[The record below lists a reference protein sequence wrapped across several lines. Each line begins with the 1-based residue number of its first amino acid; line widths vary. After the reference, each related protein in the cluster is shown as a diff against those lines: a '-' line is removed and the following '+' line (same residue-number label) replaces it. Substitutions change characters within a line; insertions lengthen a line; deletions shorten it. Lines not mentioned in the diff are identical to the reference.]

1 MPPEVAEAIRRLDES
16 SVTWPEE
23 LRDAWRKVR
32 GFARARHKE
41 SQRSLPAISLA
52 AQEVV
57 QVRDHAQAAL
67 DAMRGVFGQQH
78 EEEPDT
84 AKHGKLPPSDPDDQ
98 G

>member
-1 MPPEVAEAIRRLDES
+1 MRVSCSKRTRRVFHALAVHAHGTLLDL
-16 SVTWPEE
+16 PH
-23 LRDAWRKVR
+23 